1 MANED
6 SSFASSRNLIP
17 GEVTE
22 AAEFIREHREYDGR
36 GVIVGIMDTGV
47 DPGAQGLQVT
57 TDGKPKIVDMVDC
70 CGDGDVDTS
79 EVRSSG
85 ELEQGRVIKGLTGRE
100 LKIPDVW
107 KNPSG
112 EWHIGTKAL
121 YQLVPKGVL
130 SRVKKLRR
138 QEKWDKQHEL
148 AMAAAQEEKAS
159 FEVSKQ
165 AEVACEG
172 IDHSKLSM
180 DELNQ
185 RVECLKEADKEYT
198 DLGPVYDCIMFS
210 DGGEWYVCLDTSEC
224 GDLAA
229 CQLLNP
235 FKSRCQH
242 GTFKLGS
249 TGANTIL
256 YNYGVN
262 VFCEGKLLSIIG
274 MSGSHGTHVAG
285 IVAANFPDEPQRNG
299 IAPGAQLVVL
309 KIGNLFID
317 SMETQKSLIR
327 SVTAAVETKCD
338 IVNLSFGESAQYSSR
353 GQVIKRFTELTN
365 KHNILFVSS
374 AGNSGPALSSVGAP
388 AASTSSIISV
398 SAYVTRS
405 MMEKEY
411 SMIRAEG
418 PTAYTWSSRGPVP
431 DGDLGVTIAAPGG
444 AIAPVPN
451 FTERGSQ
458 LMNGTSMASPNA
470 CGCITLILS
479 ALKAESTVYNT
490 CSIMSA
496 VVNTAKPIEPLSN
509 FSLGYGLIQ
518 TVKAYQLACKL
529 AGRAER
535 KIWYKI
541 SCGNRRGIYLRSPWE
556 VSKPIEKIIDIQPMY
571 SEGAAAEEKIKLDLE
586 LSLEPTASWV
596 DCPRSFNLYNQSRS
610 IKVKVSPDK
619 ARPGANFAEV
629 LAYTADKELGP
640 LFRIPVTLI
649 NPSEPGPFKQEYC
662 KTVEFKSEAKV
673 HRHFFHIPD
682 GVTWATLE
690 LLPLEIEDRETS
702 VVYVHALQ
710 LLPAQSFS
718 TNNFRKAQT
727 LRLHTTTSLHLTV
740 IPNNTMEL
748 DLARWWTESG
758 RMLLQFKLHFQG
770 GSITTLPSNSYAD
783 LWHDGL
789 TPLNM
794 MLYNHLTP
802 VTITPELKLN
812 SVRTTYTPTDHRIA
826 SLPSHYNIPE
836 EVSHYELELTYSI
849 TVNTKGPVT
858 ISCPLTDA
866 LLYENP
872 FGGQMWFVYDT
883 NKQLLGVGDAFSSDG
898 RYKVTLSKST
908 YTVQLLIMND
918 NRAQLEKLV
927 NTVITCSEKISDIPL
942 PVYDNYED
950 SILPEGK
957 VAQKTINL
965 LQGFRPLYIG
975 AVPEGKLPNFCR
987 VGSVLSGSFS
997 IIKDPNGKSIVGSPV
1012 NYHVSY
1018 ICSEKGNKKKSP
1030 KHKEVLTEEEKLV
1043 EFLLT
1048 QNKDSDGYLEYLLKL
1063 DQEHPASNFHIKLN
1077 LCQSYLKLEGEENL
1091 RKVVDIVSSI
1101 KYDKNQLIQSKEKN
1115 ELRIKDTKAKNE
1127 EDIQLVI
1134 KALKFKFDAIYRL
1147 NLLSPEPDLTLLDE
1161 VYLELSDLCS
1171 PSKMSDQ
1178 SISHCKAHKLFAL
1191 ALKQSLTKFESEPTT
1206 KLHSEIVELYRQL
1219 NWNFIA
1225 DRDEY
1230 HYHVL
1235 FPSGYV
1241 SV

>member
-1 MANED
+1 MTDE
-6 SSFASSRNLIP
+6 SSSGVPYRNLIP
-17 GEVTE
+17 GEETE
-22 AAEFIREHREYDGR
+22 ASEFIRQHPEYDGR

-47 DPGAQGLQVT
+47 DPGAPGLQVT
-57 TDGKPKIVDMVDC
+57 TDGRPKIVDMVDC

-85 ELEQGRVIKGLTGRE
+85 DLEQGRVIKGLTGRE
-100 LKIPDVW
+100 LKIPDGW
-107 KNPSG
+107 KNPTG
-112 EWHIGTKAL
+112 EWLVGAKAL

-130 SRVKKLRR
+130 TRVRKLRR
-138 QEKWDKQHEL
+138 QEKWDKQYEL
-148 AMAAAQEEKAS
+148 AMTAAQEERAGLEAS
-159 FEVSKQ
+159 KKSETAS
-165 AEVACEG
+165 EG
-172 IDHSKLSM
+172 IDYGKLRM

-198 DLGPVYDCIMFS
+198 DLGPVYDCIVFS
-210 DGGEWYVCLDTSEC
+210 DGREWCVCVDTSER

-229 CQLLNP
+229 CQLLHP
-235 FKSRCQH
+235 FKSKCEH

-249 TGANTIL
+249 MEANAVL

-262 VFCEGKLLSIIG
+262 VYCEGKLLSIVG

-299 IAPGAQLVVL
+299 IAPGAQIVVL
-309 KIGNLFID
+309 KIGNLFVD

-327 SVTAAVETKCD
+327 SVAAAVETKCD
-338 IVNLSFGESAQYSSR
+338 IVNLSFGESVQYSSR

-411 SMIRAEG
+411 SMISAEQ

-444 AIAPVPN
+444 AISPVPN

-470 CGCITLILS
+470 CGCITLMLS
-479 ALKAESTVYNT
+479 ALKAESTGYNT
-490 CSIMSA
+490 CSITSA
-496 VVNTAKPIEPLSN
+496 VVNTARPIEPLSS

-518 TVKAYQLACKL
+518 TVKAYQLATKL
-529 AGRAER
+529 SGRQER

-541 SCGNRRGIYLRSPWE
+541 SCGSRRGIYLRSPWE
-556 VSKPIEKIIDIQPMY
+556 VSRPSEKIVNIQPMY
-571 SEGAAAEEKIKLDLE
+571 SESAAAEEKINLDLE
-586 LSLEPTASWV
+586 LSLETTASWV
-596 DCPRSFNLYNQSRS
+596 DCPRSFNLYNQSRG

-629 LAYTADKELGP
+629 LAYTPEKGLGP

-649 NPSEPGPFKQEYC
+649 NPSEPDPFKQEYC

-682 GVTWATLE
+682 GITWATLE

-702 VVYVHALQ
+702 FVYVHALQ
-710 LLPAQSFS
+710 LLPGQSFS
-718 TNNFRKAQT
+718 TNNFRRAQT
-727 LRLHTTTSLHLTV
+727 LRLHTTTSLYLTV
-740 IPNNTMEL
+740 VPNNTLEL

-758 RMLLQFKLHFQG
+758 RMSLQFKIQFLG
-770 GSITTLPSNSYAD
+770 GSITTLPSNSYAE
-783 LWHDGL
+783 LWHDGI
-789 TPLNM
+789 TPLKLI
-794 MLYNHLTP
+794 LYNHLTQVP
-802 VTITPELKLN
+802 ISPELKLS
-812 SVRTTYTPTDHRIA
+812 SVRTTYAPTDHRIVT
-826 SLPSHYNIPE
+826 LPDHFNIAG
-836 EVSHYELELTYSI
+836 EVSHYELVLTYSI
-849 TVNTKGPVT
+849 TVNAKGPVT
-858 ISCPLTDA
+858 VSCPLTDA

-872 FGGQMWFVYDT
+872 YGGQMWFVYDV

-898 RYKVTLSKST
+898 RYKVSLSKST

-918 NRAQLEKLV
+918 NRAQLEKLI
-927 NTVITCSEKISDIPL
+927 NTVITCSEKITDIPI
-942 PVYDNYED
+942 PIYDNYED
-950 SILPEGK
+950 SILAEGK
-957 VAQKTINL
+957 VAQKTSNL
-965 LQGFRPLYIG
+965 SQGFYPLYIG
-975 AVPEGKLPNFCR
+975 TVPEGKLPSFCK
-987 VGSVLSGSFS
+987 VGSLLSGSFT
-997 IIKDPNGKSIVGSPV
+997 IIKDPSGKSIISNPV
-1012 NYHVSY
+1012 NFHVSC
-1018 ICSEKGNKKKSP
+1018 ICSEKSSKKKSP
-1030 KHKEVLTEEEKLV
+1030 KIKDSLTEEEKLV

-1048 QNKDSDGYLEYLLKL
+1048 QKKDSDGYLEHLLKL
-1063 DQEHPASNFHIKLN
+1063 DQEYPGSNFHIKLN
-1077 LCQSYLKLEGEENL
+1077 LCQCYLKLEGEENL
-1091 RKVVDIVSSI
+1091 RKVVDIVNSI
-1101 KYDKNQLIQSKEKN
+1101 KYDKNLLIQSKEKN
-1115 ELRIKDTKAKNE
+1115 ELRIKDTKGKNE
-1127 EDIQLVI
+1127 EDIQLVS
-1134 KALKFKFDAIYRL
+1134 KALKYKFDAIYRL
-1147 NLLSPEPDLTLLDE
+1147 NLFAPEPDLTLLDE
-1161 VYLELSDLCS
+1161 VYLELSDLCTS
-1171 PSKMSDQ
+1171 SKMSDQ
-1178 SISHCKAHKLFAL
+1178 SISHCKAHKLYAL
-1191 ALKQSLTKFESEPTT
+1191 ALKQLLSKFESEPTT
-1206 KLHSEIVELYRQL
+1206 KLHSEIVELYRLL

-1230 HYHVL
+1230 QYHVL